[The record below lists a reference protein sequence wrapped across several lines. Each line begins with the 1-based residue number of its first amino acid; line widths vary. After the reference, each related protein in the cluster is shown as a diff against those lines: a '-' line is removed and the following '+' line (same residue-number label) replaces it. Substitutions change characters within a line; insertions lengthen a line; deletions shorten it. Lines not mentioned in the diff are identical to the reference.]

1 MPNES
6 FRMLFRGQNHPGSPA
21 GCRNMPCIVMITV
34 LRPSILVFYF
44 NSNYVKDISLIYLV
58 SNES

>member
-1 MPNES
+1 MPHES
-6 FRMLFRGQNHPGSPA
+6 FRMLFRGQNHPG
-21 GCRNMPCIVMITV
+21 CRNMFCIVMITV
-34 LRPSILVFYF
+34 LRPSILVFYL